1 MLPRV
6 HVLTQG
12 LTAAPS
18 PFACTDE
25 VPQMSRE
32 PPADHCYDNNS
43 TCCCNSISFALSMLC
58 LKLYVLLSC
67 QWLAKDG
74 ASIDASSGAYYQYRW
89 GDDVTYCGDGTNQS
103 LPVTVQTSVCESGMR
118 LDDALYTMFWADGS
132 CTSFRNQWSL
142 DDITHGN
149 GTFTHCGN
157 NSEAPLST
165 PSSVAPGTRAD
176 TIRHAST
183 STAALS
189 TTTTQAYAS
198 SGAPYT
204 VHKVNKG
211 AIVGSI
217 VGAGLALLA
226 FCAVLRMRRQKT
238 NTRTPY
244 DRPSMMKRETVPLSP
259 YSAPLV
265 QLGTAEDS
273 RVPTQP
279 ASKARMGLQSNEH
292 VLSHAVAASGSG
304 SQADM
309 DATTMTPLYTEDED
323 NVADDLHNGERVECA
338 LFTLGTLEPVE
349 DAGQVDTEEFP
360 PPPAYRS
367 SWGSS

>member
-32 PPADHCYDNNS
+32 PPADHCYDIKS

-204 VHKVNKG
+204 VHKVNIG

-304 SQADM
+304 SQAGM
-309 DATTMTPLYTEDED
+309 DATMMTPLYTEDED
-323 NVADDLHNGERVECA
+323 NVAGDWHNGERVECA
-338 LFTLGTLEPVE
+338 LFTLGALEPVE

>member
-1 MLPRV
+1 M
-6 HVLTQG
+6 
-12 LTAAPS
+12 
-18 PFACTDE
+18 
-25 VPQMSRE
+25 
-32 PPADHCYDNNS
+32 
-43 TCCCNSISFALSMLC
+43 
-58 LKLYVLLSC
+58 
-67 QWLAKDG
+67 
-74 ASIDASSGAYYQYRW
+74 
-89 GDDVTYCGDGTNQS
+89 
-103 LPVTVQTSVCESGMR
+103 
-118 LDDALYTMFWADGS
+118 
-132 CTSFRNQWSL
+132 
-142 DDITHGN
+142 
-149 GTFTHCGN
+149 
-157 NSEAPLST
+157 
-165 PSSVAPGTRAD
+165 
-176 TIRHAST
+176 
-183 STAALS
+183 
-189 TTTTQAYAS
+189 QAYAS

-204 VHKVNKG
+204 VHKVNIG
-211 AIVGSI
+211 AVVGSI

-279 ASKARMGLQSNEH
+279 ESKARMGLQSNEH

-304 SQADM
+304 SQAGM
-309 DATTMTPLYTEDED
+309 DATMMTPLYTEDED
-323 NVADDLHNGERVECA
+323 NVAGDWHNGERVECA
-338 LFTLGTLEPVE
+338 LFTLGALEPVE